1 MLARRRRKILGF
13 YIVFALENTI
23 LKRFLVKILNI
34 FAYKGGF
41 YTKNPHPKSQ
51 KGDFNLDFKLKSKLK
66 PRL

>member
-34 FAYKGGF
+34 FAYKGGVI
-41 YTKNPHPKSQ
+41 Q
-51 KGDFNLDFKLKSKLK
+51 KIPIQNLKKETLI
-66 PRL
+66 